1 MKQKLDRTLG
11 MYSALMISIGTM
23 IGSAIFVLAGTS
35 YQTAGPG
42 ASLAIFLAGIAAVF
56 TGLSFAELVTVVPK
70 AGGGYVYV
78 KEATGNNIVG
88 FICGWGFWLGYAMSC
103 GLFALGFG
111 NFVHYIFPFIP
122 QMATAYVLVVYVAF
136 TNIRGT
142 KSSGTLQNIITTVL
156 VALLMLY
163 VIVGVFHI
171 DMGNQ
176 KPFTPFGMSG
186 VFNAMGFLYMTYI
199 GYGLITTASE
209 EVIEPEKT
217 IPKAILIS
225 IAAVIVIKTSVFFIG
240 SGILP
245 WSELVPE
252 VTDTPMIDTAMKI
265 GGKFGGY
272 LFAFAGI
279 LATLSSINTA
289 VMASSRTS
297 FAMARDNRLPG
308 IFKTVNR
315 RTKTP
320 VFSIIATS
328 VIVVIAVSIRDLE
341 HISTV
346 TSIFSLTGYSLV
358 NVALIIFRKKRPE
371 LKRKF
376 RVPFFPVTP
385 LLGIGVNLFL
395 IFQLA
400 ISDFIA
406 LAIAL
411 GVIAAGVLYYYL
423 IMPKLKY
430 ATKGIATMDI
440 PAIREDKN
448 ADRKNEIIIPV
459 SNPNT
464 AEGLLNFGRVIA
476 AAESSTTVIPVKV
489 NVVPDNLLTISDYEA
504 MQQTLSG
511 DEEVISL
518 LKRYEGEPGI
528 KPVLIH
534 SRDAF
539 HAIMS
544 VVHKDKN
551 PLVLM
556 GWHGAGLI
564 KYMHGNITYRMLQEA
579 PADVGLL
586 RIYQGKMTAQEN
598 GKEAQKSASQKAV
611 MPMQFKQILF
621 PYGGGKYSQMTA
633 KVVNRIAKA
642 YGATI
647 TLLHVIDHG
656 EDKAETE
663 KYLQASAK
671 RFDQPIKIM
680 VCEGALVEKVVEFS
694 EQYDLV
700 VMGASLDWGIQE
712 MVTGLRTDRVM
723 DLAKCSV
730 LIIKSYDLFLQ
741 KKRVRGFLHRTKR
754 AIHQ

>member
-358 NVALIIFRKKRPE
+358 NVALIIFRKKKPE
-371 LKRKF
+371 LERKF
-376 RVPFFPVTP
+376 KVPFFPVTP

-411 GVIAAGVLYYYL
+411 GVIAAGIVYYYL

-440 PAIREDKN
+440 PAIREDRN

-459 SNPNT
+459 SNPRT
-464 AEGLLNFGRVIA
+464 AEGLLNFGRAIA
-476 AAESSTTVIPVKV
+476 AAESSTTVVPVKV
-489 NVVPDNLLTISDYEA
+489 NIVPDNLLTISDYEV
-504 MQQTLSG
+504 MQQMMSG

-518 LKRYEGEPGI
+518 LKKYEGEPRM

-534 SRDAF
+534 SRDVF

-556 GWHGAGLI
+556 GWHGTGLI

-586 RIYQGKMTAQEN
+586 RIYQGEAQEN
-598 GKEAQKSASQKAV
+598 DRSITASA
-611 MPMQFKQILF
+611 PMQFKRILF

-647 TLLHVIDHG
+647 TLLHVIDQG
-656 EDKAETE
+656 EDKTETE
-663 KYLQASAK
+663 KYLEASAK

-741 KKRVRGFLHRTKR
+741 KKRVRGFLHRTRK

>member
-35 YQTAGPG
+35 YATAGPG

-56 TGLSFAELVTVVPK
+56 TGLSFAERVTVVPK

-78 KEATGNNIVG
+78 KEATGNNIIG

-142 KSSGTLQNIITTVL
+142 KSSGNLQNIITTVL
-156 VALLMLY
+156 IALLALY
-163 VIVGVFHI
+163 VVVGVFHI

-176 KPFTPFGMSG
+176 KPYTPFGMSG

-245 WSELVPE
+245 WNELVPG

-265 GGKFGGY
+265 GGRFGGY

-320 VFSIIATS
+320 VVSIVATS
-328 VIVVIAVSIRDLE
+328 VIVVVAVSIRDLE

-358 NVALIIFRKKRPE
+358 NVALIIFRKKSPE
-371 LKRKF
+371 LERKF

-395 IFQLA
+395 IIQLA

-423 IMPKLKY
+423 VMPKLKY
-430 ATKGIATMDI
+430 ATKGIATVDI
-440 PAIREDKN
+440 PEIREERN
-448 ADRKNEIIIPV
+448 ADRENEIIIPV
-459 SNPNT
+459 SNPRT
-464 AEGLLNFGRVIA
+464 AENLLNFGRKIA
-476 AAESSTTVIPVKV
+476 AAESSTTVVPVKV
-489 NVVPDNLLTISDYEA
+489 NVIPDNLLTISDYEA
-504 MQQTLSG
+504 MQRNRDG
-511 DEEVISL
+511 DEAVIAL
-518 LKRYEGEPGI
+518 LKKYEGEPGI

-534 SRDAF
+534 SRDIF
-539 HAIMS
+539 HAVMS
-544 VVHKDKN
+544 VVHKEKN

-556 GWHGAGLI
+556 GWHGAGI
-564 KYMHGNITYRMLQEA
+564 VKYMYGNFTYRMLQEA

-586 RIYQGKMTAQEN
+586 RIHDKNAGKPHTGAE
-598 GKEAQKSASQKAV
+598 
-611 MPMQFKQILF
+611 FKRILF

-642 YGATI
+642 YDATI

-656 EDKAETE
+656 EDRAETE
-663 KYLQASAK
+663 EYLKGSIE
-671 RFDQPIKIM
+671 RFDQPVEIM
-680 VCEGALVEKVVEFS
+680 VCEGGLVEKVVEFS
-694 EQYDLV
+694 AQYDLV

-712 MVTGLRTDRVM
+712 MVTGLRTDRVV
-723 DLAKCSV
+723 DLAECSV

-741 KKRVRGFLHRTKR
+741 KKKLRGLLHKTRR

>member
-35 YQTAGPG
+35 YATAGPG

-78 KEATGNNIVG
+78 KEATGNNIIG

-136 TNIRGT
+136 TNIGGT
-142 KSSGTLQNIITTVL
+142 KSSGNLQNIITTVL
-156 VALLMLY
+156 IALLALY
-163 VIVGVFHI
+163 VVVGVFHI

-176 KPFTPFGMSG
+176 KPYTPFGMSG

-245 WSELVPE
+245 WNELVPG

-265 GGKFGGY
+265 GGRFGGY

-320 VFSIIATS
+320 VVSIVATS
-328 VIVVIAVSIRDLE
+328 VIVVVAVSIRDLE

-358 NVALIIFRKKRPE
+358 NVALIIFRKKSPE
-371 LKRKF
+371 LERKF

-395 IFQLA
+395 IIQLA

-423 IMPKLKY
+423 VMPKLKY
-430 ATKGIATMDI
+430 ATKGIATVDI
-440 PAIREDKN
+440 PEIREERN
-448 ADRKNEIIIPV
+448 ADRENEIIIPV
-459 SNPNT
+459 SNPRT
-464 AEGLLNFGRVIA
+464 AENLLNFGRKIA
-476 AAESSTTVIPVKV
+476 AAESSTTVVPVKV
-489 NVVPDNLLTISDYEA
+489 NVIPDNLLTISDYEA
-504 MQQTLSG
+504 MQRNRDG
-511 DEEVISL
+511 DEAVIAL
-518 LKRYEGEPGI
+518 LKKYEGEPGI

-534 SRDAF
+534 SRDIF
-539 HAIMS
+539 HAVMS
-544 VVHKDKN
+544 VVHKEKN

-556 GWHGAGLI
+556 GWHGAGI
-564 KYMHGNITYRMLQEA
+564 VKYMYGNFTYRMLQEA

-586 RIYQGKMTAQEN
+586 RIHDKNAGKPHTGAE
-598 GKEAQKSASQKAV
+598 
-611 MPMQFKQILF
+611 FKRILF

-642 YGATI
+642 YDATI

-656 EDKAETE
+656 EDRAETE
-663 KYLQASAK
+663 EYLKGSIE
-671 RFDQPIKIM
+671 RFDQPVEIM
-680 VCEGALVEKVVEFS
+680 VCEGGLVEKVVEFS
-694 EQYDLV
+694 AQYDLV

-712 MVTGLRTDRVM
+712 MVTGLRTDRVV
-723 DLAKCSV
+723 DLAECSV

-741 KKRVRGFLHRTKR
+741 KKKLRGLLHKTRR

>member
-35 YQTAGPG
+35 YATAGPG

-78 KEATGNNIVG
+78 KEATGNNIIG

-142 KSSGTLQNIITTVL
+142 KSSGNLQNIITTVL
-156 VALLMLY
+156 IALLALY
-163 VIVGVFHI
+163 VVVGVFHI

-176 KPFTPFGMSG
+176 KPYTPFGMSG

-245 WSELVPE
+245 WNELVPG

-265 GGKFGGY
+265 GGRFGGY

-320 VFSIIATS
+320 VVSIVATS
-328 VIVVIAVSIRDLE
+328 VIVVVAVSIRDLE

-358 NVALIIFRKKRPE
+358 NVALIIFRKKSPE
-371 LKRKF
+371 LERKF

-395 IFQLA
+395 IIQLA

-423 IMPKLKY
+423 VMPKLKY
-430 ATKGIATMDI
+430 ATKGIATVDI
-440 PAIREDKN
+440 PEIREERN
-448 ADRKNEIIIPV
+448 ADRENEIIIPV
-459 SNPNT
+459 SNPRT
-464 AEGLLNFGRVIA
+464 AENLLNFGRKIA
-476 AAESSTTVIPVKV
+476 AAESSTTVVPVKV
-489 NVVPDNLLTISDYEA
+489 NVIPDNLLTISDYEA
-504 MQQTLSG
+504 MQRNRDG
-511 DEEVISL
+511 DEAVIAL
-518 LKRYEGEPGI
+518 LKKYEGEPGI

-534 SRDAF
+534 SRDIF
-539 HAIMS
+539 HAVMS
-544 VVHKDKN
+544 VVHKEKN

-556 GWHGAGLI
+556 RWHGAGI
-564 KYMHGNITYRMLQEA
+564 VKYMYGNFTYRMLQEA

-586 RIYQGKMTAQEN
+586 RIHDKNAGKPHTGAE
-598 GKEAQKSASQKAV
+598 
-611 MPMQFKQILF
+611 FKRILF

-642 YGATI
+642 YDATI

-656 EDKAETE
+656 EDRAETE
-663 KYLQASAK
+663 EYLKGSIE
-671 RFDQPIKIM
+671 RFDQPVEIM
-680 VCEGALVEKVVEFS
+680 VCEGGLVEKVVEFS
-694 EQYDLV
+694 AQYDLV

-712 MVTGLRTDRVM
+712 MVTGLRTDRVV
-723 DLAKCSV
+723 DLAECSV

-741 KKRVRGFLHRTKR
+741 KKKLRGLLHKTRR

>member
-35 YQTAGPG
+35 YATAGPG

-78 KEATGNNIVG
+78 KEATGNNIIG

-111 NFVHYIFPFIP
+111 NFVPYICPFIP

-142 KSSGTLQNIITTVL
+142 KSSGNLQNIITTVL
-156 VALLMLY
+156 IALLALY
-163 VIVGVFHI
+163 VVVGVFHI

-176 KPFTPFGMSG
+176 KPYTPFGMSG

-245 WSELVPE
+245 WNELVPG

-265 GGKFGGY
+265 GGRFGGY

-320 VFSIIATS
+320 VVSIVATS
-328 VIVVIAVSIRDLE
+328 VIVVVAVSIRDLE

-358 NVALIIFRKKRPE
+358 NVALIIFRKKSPE
-371 LKRKF
+371 LERKF

-385 LLGIGVNLFL
+385 LLGISVNLFL
-395 IFQLA
+395 IIQLA

-423 IMPKLKY
+423 VMPKLKY
-430 ATKGIATMDI
+430 ATKGIATVDI
-440 PAIREDKN
+440 PEIREERN
-448 ADRKNEIIIPV
+448 ADRENEIIIPV
-459 SNPNT
+459 SNPRT
-464 AEGLLNFGRVIA
+464 AENLLNFGRKIA
-476 AAESSTTVIPVKV
+476 AAESSTTVVPVKV
-489 NVVPDNLLTISDYEA
+489 NVIPDNLLTISDYEA
-504 MQQTLSG
+504 MQRNRDG
-511 DEEVISL
+511 DEAVIAL
-518 LKRYEGEPGI
+518 LKKYEGEPGI

-534 SRDAF
+534 SRDIF
-539 HAIMS
+539 HAVMS
-544 VVHKDKN
+544 VVHKEKN

-556 GWHGAGLI
+556 GWHGAGI
-564 KYMHGNITYRMLQEA
+564 VKYMYGNFTYRMLQEA

-586 RIYQGKMTAQEN
+586 RIHDKNAGKPHTGAE
-598 GKEAQKSASQKAV
+598 
-611 MPMQFKQILF
+611 FKRILF

-642 YGATI
+642 YDATI

-656 EDKAETE
+656 EDRAETE
-663 KYLQASAK
+663 EYLKGSIE
-671 RFDQPIKIM
+671 RFDQPVEIM
-680 VCEGALVEKVVEFS
+680 VCEGGLVEKVVEFS
-694 EQYDLV
+694 AQYDLV

-712 MVTGLRTDRVM
+712 MVTGLRTDRVV
-723 DLAKCSV
+723 DLAECSV

-741 KKRVRGFLHRTKR
+741 KKKLRGLLHKTRR

>member
-35 YQTAGPG
+35 YATAGPG

-78 KEATGNNIVG
+78 KEATGNNIIG

-142 KSSGTLQNIITTVL
+142 KSSGNLQNIITTVL
-156 VALLMLY
+156 IALLALY
-163 VIVGVFHI
+163 VVVGVFHI

-176 KPFTPFGMSG
+176 KPYTPFGMSG

-245 WSELVPE
+245 WNELVPD

-265 GGKFGGY
+265 GGRFGGY

-320 VFSIIATS
+320 VVSIVATS
-328 VIVVIAVSIRDLE
+328 VIVVVAVSIRDLE

-358 NVALIIFRKKRPE
+358 NVALIIFRKKSPE
-371 LKRKF
+371 LERKF

-395 IFQLA
+395 IIQLA

-423 IMPKLKY
+423 VMPKLKY
-430 ATKGIATMDI
+430 ATKGIATVDI
-440 PAIREDKN
+440 PEIREERN
-448 ADRKNEIIIPV
+448 ADRENEIIIPV
-459 SNPNT
+459 SNPRT
-464 AEGLLNFGRVIA
+464 AENLLNFGRKIA
-476 AAESSTTVIPVKV
+476 AAESSTTVVPVKV
-489 NVVPDNLLTISDYEA
+489 NVIPDNLLTISDYEA
-504 MQQTLSG
+504 MQRNRDG
-511 DEEVISL
+511 DEAVIAL
-518 LKRYEGEPGI
+518 LKKYEGEPGI

-534 SRDAF
+534 SRDIF
-539 HAIMS
+539 HAVMS
-544 VVHKDKN
+544 VVHKEKN

-556 GWHGAGLI
+556 GWHGAGI
-564 KYMHGNITYRMLQEA
+564 VKYMYGNFTYRMLQEA

-586 RIYQGKMTAQEN
+586 RIHDKNAGKPHIGAE
-598 GKEAQKSASQKAV
+598 
-611 MPMQFKQILF
+611 FKRILF

-642 YGATI
+642 YDATI

-656 EDKAETE
+656 EDRAETE
-663 KYLQASAK
+663 EYLKGSIE
-671 RFDQPIKIM
+671 RFDQPVEIM
-680 VCEGALVEKVVEFS
+680 VCEGGLVEKVVEFS
-694 EQYDLV
+694 AQYDLV

-712 MVTGLRTDRVM
+712 MVTGLRTDRVV
-723 DLAKCSV
+723 DLAECSV

-741 KKRVRGFLHRTKR
+741 KKKLRGLLHKTRR

>member
-35 YQTAGPG
+35 YQAAGPG

-78 KEATGNNIVG
+78 KEATGNNIIG

-111 NFVHYIFPFIP
+111 NFVHYIFSFIP
-122 QMATAYVLVVYVAF
+122 QMVTAYVLVVYVAF

-142 KSSGTLQNIITTVL
+142 KSSGNLQNIITTVL
-156 VALLMLY
+156 IALLLLY
-163 VIVGVFHI
+163 VVVGIFHI

-225 IAAVIVIKTSVFFIG
+225 IAAVIFIKPAVFFIG

-245 WSELVPE
+245 WQELVPA

-297 FAMARDNRLPG
+297 FAMARDERLPS
-308 IFKTVNR
+308 IFKAVNK

-320 VFSIIATS
+320 VFSIVVTS
-328 VIVVIAVSIRDLE
+328 VVVLVAVSIRDLE

-358 NVALIIFRKKRPE
+358 NVALIIFRKKKLEPT
-371 LKRKF
+371 RKF
-376 RVPFFPVTP
+376 RVPLFPLTP

-395 IFQLA
+395 IVQLA

-406 LAIAL
+406 LVIAL

-423 IMPKLKY
+423 VMPKLKY
-430 ATKGIATMDI
+430 ATKGISTVDI
-440 PAIREDKN
+440 PEIREDKG

-459 SNPNT
+459 SNPDT
-464 AEGLLNFGRVIA
+464 AQGLLDFGRAIA
-476 AAESSTTVIPVKV
+476 AAESSTTVVPVKV
-489 NVVPDNLLTISDYEA
+489 NMIPDNLLTISDYEA
-504 MQQTLSG
+504 VQRMMSG
-511 DEEVISL
+511 DEAVISL
-518 LKRYEGEPGI
+518 LKKYEGEPGM

-534 SRDAF
+534 SRDVF

-556 GWHGAGLI
+556 GWHGAGLV
-564 KYMHGNITYRMLQEA
+564 KYMHGNITYRMLLEA
-579 PADVGLL
+579 PADVGLF
-586 RIYQGKMTAQEN
+586 RMHGGKTE
-598 GKEAQKSASQKAV
+598 
-611 MPMQFKQILF
+611 FKKILF

-642 YGATI
+642 YGAKI
-647 TLLHVIDHG
+647 TLLHVVDHD
-656 EDKAETE
+656 EDKAEVE
-663 KYLQASAK
+663 RYLESSAQ
-671 RFDQPIKIM
+671 RFDQPIEIM
-680 VCEGALVEKVVEFS
+680 VCEGALVEKVLEFS
-694 EQYDLV
+694 KEYDLV

-723 DLAKCSV
+723 DTAECSV
-730 LIIKSYDLFLQ
+730 LIVKSYDSFLQ
-741 KKRVRGFLHRTKR
+741 RKRVRGLLHRTRR

>member
-35 YQTAGPG
+35 YATAGPG

-78 KEATGNNIVG
+78 KEATGNNIIG

-142 KSSGTLQNIITTVL
+142 KSSGNLQNIITTVL
-156 VALLMLY
+156 IALLALY
-163 VIVGVFHI
+163 VVVGVFHI

-176 KPFTPFGMSG
+176 KPYTPFGMSG

-245 WSELVPE
+245 WNELVPD

-265 GGKFGGY
+265 GGRFGGY

-320 VFSIIATS
+320 VVSIVATS
-328 VIVVIAVSIRDLE
+328 VIVVVAVSIRDLE

-358 NVALIIFRKKRPE
+358 NVALIIFRKKSPE
-371 LKRKF
+371 LERKF

-395 IFQLA
+395 IIQLA

-423 IMPKLKY
+423 VMPKLKY
-430 ATKGIATMDI
+430 ATKGIATVDI
-440 PAIREDKN
+440 PEIREERN
-448 ADRKNEIIIPV
+448 ADRENEIIIPV
-459 SNPNT
+459 SNPRT
-464 AEGLLNFGRVIA
+464 AENLLNFGRKIA
-476 AAESSTTVIPVKV
+476 AAESSTTVVPVKV
-489 NVVPDNLLTISDYEA
+489 NVIPDNLLTISDYEA
-504 MQQTLSG
+504 MQRNRDG
-511 DEEVISL
+511 DEAVIAL
-518 LKRYEGEPGI
+518 LKKYEGEPGI

-534 SRDAF
+534 SRDIF
-539 HAIMS
+539 HAVMS
-544 VVHKDKN
+544 VVHKEKN

-556 GWHGAGLI
+556 GWHGAGI
-564 KYMHGNITYRMLQEA
+564 VKYMYGNFTYRMLQEA

-586 RIYQGKMTAQEN
+586 RIHDKNAGKPHTGAD
-598 GKEAQKSASQKAV
+598 
-611 MPMQFKQILF
+611 FKRILF

-642 YGATI
+642 YDATI

-656 EDKAETE
+656 EDRAETE
-663 KYLQASAK
+663 EYLKGSIE
-671 RFDQPIKIM
+671 RFDQPVEIM
-680 VCEGALVEKVVEFS
+680 VCEGGLVEKVVEFS
-694 EQYDLV
+694 AQYDLV

-712 MVTGLRTDRVM
+712 MVTGLRTDRVV
-723 DLAKCSV
+723 DLAECSV

-741 KKRVRGFLHRTKR
+741 KKKLRGLLHKTRR

>member
-35 YQTAGPG
+35 YATAGPG

-78 KEATGNNIVG
+78 KEATGNNIIG

-142 KSSGTLQNIITTVL
+142 KSSGNLQNIITTVL
-156 VALLMLY
+156 IALLALY
-163 VIVGVFHI
+163 VVVGVFHI

-176 KPFTPFGMSG
+176 RPYTPFGMSG

-245 WSELVPE
+245 WNELVPG

-265 GGKFGGY
+265 GGRFGGY

-320 VFSIIATS
+320 VVSIVATS
-328 VIVVIAVSIRDLE
+328 VIVVVAVSIRDLE

-358 NVALIIFRKKRPE
+358 NVALIIFRKKSPE
-371 LKRKF
+371 LERKF

-395 IFQLA
+395 IIQLA

-423 IMPKLKY
+423 VMPKLKY
-430 ATKGIATMDI
+430 ATKGIATVDI
-440 PAIREDKN
+440 PEIREERN
-448 ADRKNEIIIPV
+448 ADRENEIIIPV
-459 SNPNT
+459 SNPRT
-464 AEGLLNFGRVIA
+464 AENLLNFGRKIA
-476 AAESSTTVIPVKV
+476 AAESSTTVVPVKV
-489 NVVPDNLLTISDYEA
+489 NVIPDNLLTISDYEA
-504 MQQTLSG
+504 MQRNRDG
-511 DEEVISL
+511 DEAVIAL
-518 LKRYEGEPGI
+518 LKKYEGEPGI

-534 SRDAF
+534 SRDIF
-539 HAIMS
+539 HAVMS
-544 VVHKDKN
+544 VVHKEKN

-556 GWHGAGLI
+556 GWHGAGI
-564 KYMHGNITYRMLQEA
+564 VKYMYGNFTYRMLQEA

-586 RIYQGKMTAQEN
+586 RIHDKNAGKPHTGAE
-598 GKEAQKSASQKAV
+598 
-611 MPMQFKQILF
+611 FKRILF

-642 YGATI
+642 YDATI

-656 EDKAETE
+656 EDRAETE
-663 KYLQASAK
+663 EYLKGSIE
-671 RFDQPIKIM
+671 RFDQPVEIM
-680 VCEGALVEKVVEFS
+680 VCEGGLVEKVVEFS
-694 EQYDLV
+694 AQYDLV

-712 MVTGLRTDRVM
+712 MVTGLRTDRVV
-723 DLAKCSV
+723 DLAECSV

-741 KKRVRGFLHRTKR
+741 KKKLRGLLHKTRR